1 MGAMPDENSNGK
13 DKPRGFKAWLK
24 HAFHVEPYDE
34 TSLSEE
40 DRDVLERVAQRIHDK
55 KMTPAAIMW
64 AESHRNLN
72 FIGSQLMVMAQPAF
86 EMTHAFINFALGKL
100 GIYIPPEDYPKLQT
114 ALEKRYSIEYFIQR
128 LEALGATDYNTG
140 STETRAEHG
149 EEADPDEESETP

>member
-1 MGAMPDENSNGK
+1 MPEDKQNGNDE
-13 DKPRGFKAWLK
+13 PRGWKAWLK

-40 DRDVLERVAQRIHDK
+40 DREILDRVAERIHDK

-72 FIGSQLMVMAQPAF
+72 FVGSQLMVMAQPAF

-100 GIYIPPEDYPKLQT
+100 GIYIPPADYPKLQA

-128 LEALGATDYNTG
+128 LEALTATDYNTG
-140 STETRAEHG
+140 STETRAEDC
-149 EEADPDEESETP
+149 EAEADPTEDETPT